1 MGEREFDAWFIR
13 EVLSLEPQLSRFL
26 KRNWR
31 QEAEVPDLRQEV
43 FARVY
48 ESAIHN
54 KPLQTKAF
62 LFRVARNLIIDRLR
76 QQSVVSIEGVADF
89 KGLDVSTEEPSP
101 EEHVTAR
108 QELRV
113 LHAAIEELPPRCR
126 QIVLLRK
133 VQGLSQKEV
142 AKQMNISEV
151 TVEHQVAKGIQLLAE
166 AMLGRRG
173 KVISESRR
181 YEMLKKLTT
190 P

>member
-1 MGEREFDAWFIR
+1 
-13 EVLSLEPQLSRFL
+13 
-26 KRNWR
+26 
-31 QEAEVPDLRQEV
+31 
-43 FARVY
+43 
-48 ESAIHN
+48 
-54 KPLQTKAF
+54 
-62 LFRVARNLIIDRLR
+62 
-76 QQSVVSIEGVADF
+76 VSIEGVADF